1 MIGVFIGRVKRKEEI
16 PHLTGPAGL
25 DSLTCQIPDF
35 LSCLYSRFMAIWA
48 SDVLEKC
55 PLWDLD
61 CLVCFCFGRV
71 MKSAPLPPCQVRQ
84 VRQVRQARQA
94 RQAPHRYVRWGL
106 PLAAAVLILLVWP
119 IPLPSWNL
127 FEPLDIPVAWDEIVP
142 SQELKYHNCG
152 DEFQCA
158 RLEVPMDYQRTDGK
172 GRTFALAVVRLPAKV
187 PVTDPRYGGAVL
199 INPGE

>member
-1 MIGVFIGRVKRKEEI
+1 
-16 PHLTGPAGL
+16 
-25 DSLTCQIPDF
+25 
-35 LSCLYSRFMAIWA
+35 
-48 SDVLEKC
+48 
-55 PLWDLD
+55 
-61 CLVCFCFGRV
+61 
-71 MKSAPLPPCQVRQ
+71 MKSAPLPPCQVP
-84 VRQVRQARQA
+84 QVRQARQA
-94 RQAPHRYVRWGL
+94 PYRYVRWGL

-119 IPLPSWNL
+119 IPLPSWKVV
-127 FEPLDIPVAWDEIVP
+127 EPLDVPVTWDEIVP

-199 INPGE
+199 INPGEWICTRYDDLSSYHRWTWWTGNNASVRGGSRSSVDHRCGG